1 MNLKSI
7 QEYDRKSAQRL
18 INFKLPHY
26 WKKIGWYG
34 FIILFVGLLSTKFF
48 EDDLTVLKEVLKKAS
63 LVFLFII
70 VIARERIEDERIQNM
85 RSQAFSFSFLAA
97 VLYTILQPLV
107 NYLVFAIV
115 KPEKAAV
122 VDLGD
127 FQILWFMLVVYLMF
141 FYVLKKRG

>member
-18 INFKLPHY
+18 INFKLPNY
-26 WKKIGWYG
+26 WKKIGWFG
-34 FIILFVGLLSTKFF
+34 FAILFLGLLSTKFF
-48 EDDLTVLKEVLKKAS
+48 EGDLEILKEILKKAS
-63 LVFLFII
+63 LAFLFI
-70 VIARERIEDERIQNM
+70 VVLSREKIEDERIQNM
-85 RSQAFSFSFLAA
+85 RSQSFSFTFLAA

-107 NYLVFAIV
+107 NYLALAIF
-115 KPEKAAV
+115 KPEKAEV

-127 FQILWFMLVVYLMF
+127 FVILWFMLVVYLMF

>member
-1 MNLKSI
+1 MSLKSI
-7 QEYDRKSAQRL
+7 QEYDRKTAQRL
-18 INFKLPHY
+18 INFKLPYY
-26 WKKIGWYG
+26 WKKIGLYG
-34 FIILFVGLLSTKFF
+34 FAVLFLGLLATKFF
-48 EDDLTVLKEVLKKAS
+48 ESDLEVLKEILKKAS
-63 LVFLFII
+63 LVFLFVI
-70 VIARERIEDERIQNM
+70 VISRERIEDERVQNM
-85 RSQAFSFSFLAA
+85 RSQSFSFSFLAA

-115 KPEKAAV
+115 KPEKAEV